1 MHSHKVEK
9 GTELRVIIAG
19 GGTGGHLFP
28 GMAIAE
34 EFRRRDGSTGLVFI
48 GTERGLERRVLP
60 DAGYDLK
67 TIEIEGIQGRG
78 MRAIAALIK
87 IPWSLLQAVRIIRA
101 FHPDIVFGVGG
112 YASGPAVAA
121 AWLLGIR
128 TAIAEQNAMPGL
140 TNRILGKIAN
150 RVFLSFPDREGR
162 FPPDRVI
169 LSGNPVRAAFK
180 FVPKRKERGS
190 FTVLV
195 FGGSQ
200 GARSINRAMLE
211 ALPFLKGMRTLKI
224 VHQTGPVER
233 ERVAEGYRTAAPE
246 GLSSEVVPFIADM
259 ASAYEAADVL
269 ICRAGATSI
278 AEITACG
285 KASILIPF
293 PYAVNDH
300 QTQNAKVL
308 ADAGAAEL
316 IPERDLS
323 GEVLAGLIRALSA
336 DPDRIARMESK
347 AAALGK
353 RDSAFVIVDECLKL
367 IEKTPG

>member
-1 MHSHKVEK
+1 M
-9 GTELRVIIAG
+9 RVIIAG

-34 EFRRRDGSTGLVFI
+34 EFRRRDPSAGLAFI
-48 GTERGLERRVLP
+48 GTERGLEYRVLP

-78 MRAIAALIK
+78 MRALAALIK
-87 IPWSLLQAVRIIRA
+87 IPRSLVQAGRIIRA
-101 FHPDIVFGVGG
+101 FRPDVVIGVGG
-112 YASGPAVAA
+112 YASGPAVAT
-121 AWLLGIR
+121 AWLLGIS

-140 TNRILGKIAN
+140 TNRILGKIAD
-150 RVFLSFPDREGR
+150 RVFLSFPDRQQQ

-180 FVPKRKERGS
+180 FVKKRSNRSS

-211 ALPFLKGMRTLKI
+211 ALPFLKHVRTLRI
-224 VHQTGPVER
+224 VHQTGPVEHAR
-233 ERVAEGYRTAAPE
+233 IAEGYRAAAPE
-246 GLSSEVVPFIADM
+246 GMSWEVLPFITDM
-259 ASAYEAADVL
+259 ASAYEASDVL

-300 QTQNAKVL
+300 QTQNARVL

-316 IPERDLS
+316 IPERDLT
-323 GEVLAGLIRALSA
+323 GEGLAGLIRALQA
-336 DPDRIARMESK
+336 DPDRIARMESR
-347 AAALGK
+347 AAALG
-353 RDSAFVIVDECLKL
+353 RGDSASVIVDACLKL
-367 IEKTPG
+367 MKQASDVRH